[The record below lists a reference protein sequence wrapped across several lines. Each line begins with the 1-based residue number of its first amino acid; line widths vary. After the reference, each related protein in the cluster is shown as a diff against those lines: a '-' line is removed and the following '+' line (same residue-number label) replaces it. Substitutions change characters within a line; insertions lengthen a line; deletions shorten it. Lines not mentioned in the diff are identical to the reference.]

1 MATDPLSV
9 TRLRAL
15 ALKARDSAHQSP
27 VPDVRRQYEDI
38 ARHYEQLIETVVRA
52 AARRDRGVI

>member
-1 MATDPLSV
+1 MPTDPLSV

-15 ALKARDSAHQSP
+15 ALKARDSAKQAAA
-27 VPDVRRQYEDI
+27 PDIRRQYEDI

-52 AARRDRGVI
+52 TVKRDRGAI

>member
-1 MATDPLSV
+1 MAIDSLSV

-15 ALKARDSAHQSP
+15 ALKARDSAHQSA

-52 AARRDRGVI
+52 AATRNRGAI